1 MDKLQYLTS
10 NHIEFFNY
18 LKDRIPV
25 YHKSNIFFRDVQY
38 GIMGFFKN
46 KKVRITYPQAEEV
59 AGKFLEAMEKME
71 LLRKLDKQSWVLEYP
86 DFSKKA
92 S

>member
-38 GIMGFFKN
+38 GIMGFFKS
-46 KKVRITYPQAEEV
+46 KKVRITYAQAEDV
-59 AGKFLEAMEKME
+59 AGKFLEAMEKTE

>member
-1 MDKLQYLTS
+1 MDKLQLLTS
-10 NHIEFFNY
+10 NHIEFFTY

-38 GIMGFFKN
+38 GIMGYFKN
-46 KKVRITYPQAEEV
+46 KKVRITYAQAEEV
-59 AGKFLEAMEKME
+59 AGKFLEAMEKKE